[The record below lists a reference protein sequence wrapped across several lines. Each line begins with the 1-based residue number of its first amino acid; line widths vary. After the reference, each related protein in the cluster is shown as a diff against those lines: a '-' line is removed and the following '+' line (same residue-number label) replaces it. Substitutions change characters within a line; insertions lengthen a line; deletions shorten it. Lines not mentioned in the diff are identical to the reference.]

1 LGNMPYVGS
10 DGTIQQSRPFG
21 LSLVFDF
28 FYGTINF
35 VNLFFRSLF
44 HMDDDGRRGAGGT
57 APRMPGRMGG
67 VRRTG
72 GVAPPPCVGGG

>member
-1 LGNMPYVGS
+1 MPYVGS
-10 DGTIQQSRPFG
+10 DGTMQQSRPFG
-21 LSLVFDF
+21 LSMIYDF
-28 FYGTINF
+28 FYGTITF

-44 HMDDDGRRGAGGT
+44 HMNDGGPSRGTGGS

-67 VRRTG
+67 VRRMG

>member
-1 LGNMPYVGS
+1 MPYVGS
-10 DGTIQQSRPFG
+10 DGTIQQAKPFG
-21 LSLVFDF
+21 LGMIFDL

-44 HMDDDGRRGAGGT
+44 QMDGGGPRGAGGA

-67 VRRTG
+67 VRRMG

>member
-1 LGNMPYVGS
+1 MPYVGS

-21 LSLVFDF
+21 LSMISDL
-28 FYGTINF
+28 FYGTIAF

-44 HMDDDGRRGAGGT
+44 HLDDGGPQGAGGS

-67 VRRTG
+67 VRRMG
-72 GVAPPPCVGGG
+72 GVSPPPCVGGG